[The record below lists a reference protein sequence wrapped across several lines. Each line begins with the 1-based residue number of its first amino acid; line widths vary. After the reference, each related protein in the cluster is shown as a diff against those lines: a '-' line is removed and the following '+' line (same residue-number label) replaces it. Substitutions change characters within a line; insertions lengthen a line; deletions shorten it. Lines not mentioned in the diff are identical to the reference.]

1 MFSHARYS
9 APQRYFGLPQE
20 GRTNVG
26 QLLQRLFESELKLLF
41 NGVGQRGLPFAPN
54 ITLPKGGRRL
64 VMAASFGEQLR
75 VAREARGITLR
86 EISEQTR
93 ISTRYLEA
101 IESDD
106 YKRLPGG
113 IFNKSFIKAY
123 AKYIGFDE
131 KEALE
136 AYARTAREQ
145 GTSPDDVVST
155 PYQPRV
161 YTDGSSRSPLITLI
175 LTILILAIL
184 SLGVYAAM
192 HWYQR
197 REGVA
202 TSDQG
207 DVAQQPAQTG
217 QAAPS
222 TNASTAPTTNAASAT
237 APTAA
242 TSFTVQIKAKG
253 ESVWT
258 RSKVDDGVASEL
270 MLQADET
277 REFKPAQKLSVLFS
291 RSKVNALEVSINNRP
306 ARVTP
311 EQRGNL
317 VEIVVT
323 KDNYAQLSQ

>member
-1 MFSHARYS
+1 
-9 APQRYFGLPQE
+9 
-20 GRTNVG
+20 
-26 QLLQRLFESELKLLF
+26 
-41 NGVGQRGLPFAPN
+41 
-54 ITLPKGGRRL
+54 
-64 VMAASFGEQLR
+64 MATSFGEQLR

-161 YTDGSSRSPLITLI
+161 YTDGNSRSPLVTGI
-175 LTILILAIL
+175 LTIVILAIL
-184 SLGVYAAM
+184 TLGVYAAM

-197 REGVA
+197 REGV
-202 TSDQG
+202 TTDEG
-207 DVAQQPAQTG
+207 TTPPAQAPAQTG
-217 QAAPS
+217 ASQPAQSNA
-222 TNASTAPTTNAASAT
+222 TNAQQSTGAGAPAAANP
-237 APTAA
+237 AG
-242 TSFTVQIKAKG
+242 SFTVQIRARG
-253 ESVWT
+253 EDVWT
-258 RSKVDDGVASEL
+258 RSKVDDASPAEVIL
-270 MLQADET
+270 KPDEF
-277 REFKPAQKLSVLFS
+277 REFKPADRVSILLSRTKL
-291 RSKVNALEVSINNRP
+291 KALEVSINNRP
-306 ARVTP
+306 ANIQP
-311 EQRGNL
+311 QPRGGL
-317 VEIVVT
+317 VELLIT
-323 KDNYAQLSQ
+323 KENYAQLSQ

>member
-1 MFSHARYS
+1 
-9 APQRYFGLPQE
+9 
-20 GRTNVG
+20 
-26 QLLQRLFESELKLLF
+26 
-41 NGVGQRGLPFAPN
+41 
-54 ITLPKGGRRL
+54 
-64 VMAASFGEQLR
+64 MAASFGEQLR
-75 VAREARGITLR
+75 LAREARGITLR

-161 YTDGSSRSPLITLI
+161 YTDGNSRSPLVTLL

-197 REGVA
+197 REGAVA
-202 TSDQG
+202 TDDTSAPPTG
-207 DVAQQPAQTG
+207 QQAGQTG
-217 QAAPS
+217 AGQTAPANTGAAPAA
-222 TNASTAPTTNAASAT
+222 NTAPGAT
-237 APTAA
+237 AP
-242 TSFTVQIKAKG
+242 SGGFTVQIKARG

-277 REFKPAQKLSVLFS
+277 REFKPNERVSVLFS
-291 RSKVNALEVSINNRP
+291 RSKVNALEVIINNRP

-311 EQRGNL
+311 EPRGNL
-317 VEIVVT
+317 AEIVIT
-323 KDNYAQLSQ
+323 RENYEQLTQ

>member
-1 MFSHARYS
+1 
-9 APQRYFGLPQE
+9 
-20 GRTNVG
+20 
-26 QLLQRLFESELKLLF
+26 
-41 NGVGQRGLPFAPN
+41 
-54 ITLPKGGRRL
+54 
-64 VMAASFGEQLR
+64 MAASFGEQLR

-161 YTDGSSRSPLITLI
+161 YTDGNSRSPLVTLL

-197 REGVA
+197 REAAGASNDGGSASPQQTGETGAGQTATANTAAPNTGTAPGA
-202 TSDQG
+202 TS
-207 DVAQQPAQTG
+207 PAG
-217 QAAPS
+217 
-222 TNASTAPTTNAASAT
+222 
-237 APTAA
+237 
-242 TSFTVQIKAKG
+242 SFTVQIKAKG

-258 RSKVDDGVASEL
+258 RSKVDDGVSSEV

-277 REFKPAQKLSVLFS
+277 REFKPAERVAILLS
-291 RSKVNALEVSINNRP
+291 RSKMNALEVSINNRP

-311 EQRGNL
+311 EPRGNL
-317 VEIVVT
+317 AEIVIT
-323 KDNYAQLSQ
+323 KENYAQLSQ

>member
-1 MFSHARYS
+1 
-9 APQRYFGLPQE
+9 
-20 GRTNVG
+20 
-26 QLLQRLFESELKLLF
+26 
-41 NGVGQRGLPFAPN
+41 
-54 ITLPKGGRRL
+54 
-64 VMAASFGEQLR
+64 MATSFGEQLR
-75 VAREARGITLR
+75 LAREARGITLR

-161 YTDGSSRSPLITLI
+161 YTDGNSRSPLVTLL
-175 LTILILAIL
+175 LTILILGII

-197 REGVA
+197 REDASTAEGS
-202 TSDQG
+202 TP
-207 DVAQQPAQTG
+207 PAQSTG
-217 QAAPS
+217 QQQAQNAPVNSTAAPS
-222 TNASTAPTTNAASAT
+222 T
-237 APTAA
+237 TAA
-242 TSFTVQIKAKG
+242 PGATNTAGSFTVQIKAKG

-258 RSKVDDGVASEL
+258 KARVDEGDSVEA
-270 MLQADET
+270 MLGAEET
-277 REFKPAQKLSVLFS
+277 KEFNPSQKLSLLVYP
-291 RSKVNALEVSINNRP
+291 SKVKALEISINNRP

-311 EQRGNL
+311 EPRRGL
-317 VEIVVT
+317 AEIVIT

>member
-1 MFSHARYS
+1 
-9 APQRYFGLPQE
+9 
-20 GRTNVG
+20 
-26 QLLQRLFESELKLLF
+26 
-41 NGVGQRGLPFAPN
+41 
-54 ITLPKGGRRL
+54 
-64 VMAASFGEQLR
+64 MAASFGEQLR

-136 AYARTAREQ
+136 AYVRTAREQ

-161 YTDGSSRSPLITLI
+161 YTDGNSRSPLVTLL
-175 LTILILAIL
+175 LTILILAII

-197 REGVA
+197 RE
-202 TSDQG
+202 
-207 DVAQQPAQTG
+207 
-217 QAAPS
+217 
-222 TNASTAPTTNAASAT
+222 AASASEDGGGGSANTQQADQTGAGQTTPANTTT
-237 APTAA
+237 APAAGTAPGA
-242 TSFTVQIKAKG
+242 ASPAGSFTVQIKARG

-258 RSKVDDGVASEL
+258 RSKVDNGVSSEL

-277 REFKPAQKLSVLFS
+277 REFKPADRVSILIS
-291 RSKVNALEVSINNRP
+291 RSKINALEVSINNRP

-311 EQRGNL
+311 EPRGNL
-317 VEIVVT
+317 AEIVIT
-323 KDNYAQLSQ
+323 KENYAQLSQ

>member
-1 MFSHARYS
+1 
-9 APQRYFGLPQE
+9 
-20 GRTNVG
+20 
-26 QLLQRLFESELKLLF
+26 
-41 NGVGQRGLPFAPN
+41 
-54 ITLPKGGRRL
+54 
-64 VMAASFGEQLR
+64 MAASFGEQLR

-161 YTDGSSRSPLITLI
+161 YTDGNSRSPLVTLL

-202 TSDQG
+202 GGDQP
-207 DVAQQPAQTG
+207 DAAQQAGQPSQPASSANASTAAPATN
-217 QAAPS
+217 AAPS
-222 TNASTAPTTNAASAT
+222 TTTPAGG
-237 APTAA
+237 
-242 TSFTVQIKAKG
+242 FTVQIKAKG
-253 ESVWT
+253 EGVWT
-258 RSKVDDGVASEL
+258 RSKVDDGAASEL

-277 REFKPAQKLSVLFS
+277 REFKPAQKVSVLFS
-291 RSKVNALEVSINNRP
+291 RSKANALEVSINNRP

-311 EQRGNL
+311 EPRGNL
-317 VEIVVT
+317 VEIVIT

>member
-1 MFSHARYS
+1 
-9 APQRYFGLPQE
+9 
-20 GRTNVG
+20 
-26 QLLQRLFESELKLLF
+26 
-41 NGVGQRGLPFAPN
+41 
-54 ITLPKGGRRL
+54 
-64 VMAASFGEQLR
+64 MAATFGEQLR
-75 VAREARGITLR
+75 LAREARGITLR

-161 YTDGSSRSPLITLI
+161 YTDGNSRSPLVTLL
-175 LTILILAIL
+175 LTILILAII

-197 REGVA
+197 REA
-202 TSDQG
+202 TAGADEGSAPAT
-207 DVAQQPAQTG
+207 AQQPAQTG
-217 QAAPS
+217 ASQTTPASTGAAPAA
-222 TNASTAPTTNAASAT
+222 NTAPGAAT
-237 APTAA
+237 APTG
-242 TSFTVQIKAKG
+242 SFTVQIKARG

-277 REFKPAQKLSVLFS
+277 REFKPNERVSVLLS
-291 RSKVNALEVSINNRP
+291 RSKVNALEVIINNRP
-306 ARVTP
+306 AKVTP
-311 EQRGNL
+311 EPRGNL
-317 VEIVVT
+317 AEIVIT
-323 KDNYAQLSQ
+323 KENYEQLSQ

>member
-1 MFSHARYS
+1 
-9 APQRYFGLPQE
+9 
-20 GRTNVG
+20 
-26 QLLQRLFESELKLLF
+26 
-41 NGVGQRGLPFAPN
+41 
-54 ITLPKGGRRL
+54 
-64 VMAASFGEQLR
+64 MAATFGEQLR

-136 AYARTAREQ
+136 AYARTARDQ

-161 YTDGSSRSPLITLI
+161 YTDGNSRSPLVTLL

-184 SLGVYAAM
+184 SLGVIAAL
-192 HWYQR
+192 HWYQK
-197 REGVA
+197 RERVA
-202 TSDQG
+202 SDEG
-207 DVAQQPAQTG
+207 SAPAQAPAQPAQTVP
-217 QAAPS
+217 A
-222 TNASTAPTTNAASAT
+222 NASTAPSTGASNT
-237 APTAA
+237 A
-242 TSFTVQIKAKG
+242 TSFTVQIKARG

-258 RSKVDDGVASEL
+258 RSKVDDGVSSEL

-277 REFKPAQKLSVLFS
+277 REFKPAQRVSILFS
-291 RSKVNALEVSINNRP
+291 RSKLNALEVSINNHP
-306 ARVTP
+306 AKVTP
-311 EQRGNL
+311 EPRGNL
-317 VEIVVT
+317 AEIVIT
-323 KDNYAQLSQ
+323 KENYAQLSQ

>member
-1 MFSHARYS
+1 
-9 APQRYFGLPQE
+9 
-20 GRTNVG
+20 
-26 QLLQRLFESELKLLF
+26 
-41 NGVGQRGLPFAPN
+41 
-54 ITLPKGGRRL
+54 
-64 VMAASFGEQLR
+64 MAASFGEQLR

-161 YTDGSSRSPLITLI
+161 YTDGNSRSPLVTLL
-175 LTILILAIL
+175 LTILILAII

-197 REGVA
+197 REAAISTDEGSA
-202 TSDQG
+202 PP
-207 DVAQQPAQTG
+207 AQQTG
-217 QAAPS
+217 QSGAGQTAQANTGAAPA
-222 TNASTAPTTNAASAT
+222 TTTAPAASAP
-237 APTAA
+237 AGG
-242 TSFTVQIKAKG
+242 FTVQIKARG

-258 RSKVDDGVASEL
+258 RSKVDDGVSSEL

-277 REFKPAQKLSVLFS
+277 REFKPNERVSVLVS

-306 ARVTP
+306 AKVTP
-311 EQRGNL
+311 EPRGNL
-317 VEIVVT
+317 AEIVIT
-323 KDNYAQLSQ
+323 KENYAQLSQ

>member
-1 MFSHARYS
+1 
-9 APQRYFGLPQE
+9 
-20 GRTNVG
+20 
-26 QLLQRLFESELKLLF
+26 
-41 NGVGQRGLPFAPN
+41 
-54 ITLPKGGRRL
+54 
-64 VMAASFGEQLR
+64 MAATFGEQLR

-123 AKYIGFDE
+123 AKYIGYDE

-136 AYARTAREQ
+136 AYARTARDQ
-145 GTSPDDVVST
+145 GSSPDDVVST

-161 YTDGSSRSPLITLI
+161 YTDGNSRSPLVTLL

-197 REGVA
+197 REA
-202 TSDQG
+202 TASG
-207 DVAQQPAQTG
+207 DSAAPAKSSGQPAQT
-217 QAAPS
+217 APA
-222 TNASTAPTTNAASAT
+222 NASTAPNTNT
-237 APTAA
+237 APVASTNPA
-242 TSFTVQIKAKG
+242 TSFTVQIKARG

-258 RSKVDDGVASEL
+258 RSKVDDGTSSEL

-277 REFKPAQKLSVLFS
+277 REFKPVQRVSILFS
-291 RSKVNALEVSINNRP
+291 RSKLNALEVTINNRP
-306 ARVTP
+306 AKVTP
-311 EQRGNL
+311 EPRGNL
-317 VEIVVT
+317 AEIIIT

>member
-1 MFSHARYS
+1 
-9 APQRYFGLPQE
+9 
-20 GRTNVG
+20 
-26 QLLQRLFESELKLLF
+26 
-41 NGVGQRGLPFAPN
+41 
-54 ITLPKGGRRL
+54 
-64 VMAASFGEQLR
+64 MATSFGEQLR
-75 VAREARGITLR
+75 LAREARGITLR

-136 AYARTAREQ
+136 AYARTARDQ

-161 YTDGSSRSPLITLI
+161 YTDGNSRSPLVTLL
-175 LTILILAIL
+175 LTALILAIIT
-184 SLGVYAAM
+184 LGVYAAM

-197 REGVA
+197 REGMA
-202 TSDQG
+202 SSDEGTS
-207 DVAQQPAQTG
+207 PAPQAVPPG
-217 QAAPS
+217 QAVPA
-222 TNASTAPTTNAASAT
+222 NASTAANTNT
-237 APTAA
+237 APGASNPAA
-242 TSFTVQIKAKG
+242 GFTVQIKARG

-258 RSKVDDGVASEL
+258 RSKVDDGVSSEL

-277 REFKPAQKLSVLFS
+277 REFKPTQRVSILLS
-291 RSKVNALEVSINNRP
+291 RSKMNALEVSINNHP
-306 ARVTP
+306 AKVTP
-311 EQRGNL
+311 EPRGNL
-317 VEIVVT
+317 AEIVIT
-323 KDNYAQLSQ
+323 KENYAQLSQ